1 MLKIY
6 GIKNCDS
13 VRKAI
18 KFLKSHSI
26 PYEFIDF
33 RETPVD
39 RETIESWLEHTD
51 IKTLFNT
58 RGTTYRTLKLKDLDL
73 TDSQKVTWLAKVS
86 KGFVAGRLARL
97 GAVSGQ
103 DEVLSSNLMIGGCTL
118 ACVSQSLAAV
128 TINIKRR
135 RCKPLC

>member
-18 KFLKSHSI
+18 KFLKTNDI

-39 RETIESWLEHTD
+39 DTIIASWLKSTD

-58 RGTTYRTLKLKDLDL
+58 RGTTYRTLKLKELDL
-73 TDSQKVTWLAKVS
+73 SDQEKQNWLAKENM
-86 KGFVAGRLARL
+86 L
-97 GAVSGQ
+97 
-103 DEVLSSNLMIGGCTL
+103 
-118 ACVSQSLAAV
+118 
-128 TINIKRR
+128 IKRPVIVLDN
-135 RCKPLC
+135 KVIVGYNETLYLDNLKN

>member
-18 KFLKSHSI
+18 KFFKAENI

-33 RETPVD
+33 RETPVNQA
-39 RETIESWLEHTD
+39 TIESWLTKTD

-58 RGTTYRTLKLKDLDL
+58 RGTTYRTLKLKEMNL
-73 TDSQKVTWLAKVS
+73 TNSQKVTWLAKENM
-86 KGFVAGRLARL
+86 L
-97 GAVSGQ
+97 
-103 DEVLSSNLMIGGCTL
+103 
-118 ACVSQSLAAV
+118 
-128 TINIKRR
+128 IKRPVILYE
-135 RCKPLC
+135 KKIIVGYNESQYLENLTTKE

>member
-18 KFLKSHSI
+18 KFLKSYEL

-33 RETPVD
+33 RETPVG
-39 RETIESWLEHTD
+39 EAEVSEWLTSAD

-58 RGTTYRTLKLKDLDL
+58 RGTTYRILKLKELDL
-73 TDSQKVTWLAKVS
+73 SDDDKQRWLS
-86 KGFVAGRLARL
+86 KENML
-97 GAVSGQ
+97 
-103 DEVLSSNLMIGGCTL
+103 
-118 ACVSQSLAAV
+118 
-128 TINIKRR
+128 IKRPVIVFD
-135 RCKPLC
+135 KQIIVGYDESEYLKKLPNPKG

>member
-18 KFLKSHSI
+18 KYLKAQEI
-26 PYEFIDF
+26 PYVFIDF

-39 RETIESWLEHTD
+39 QETITSWLKFTD

-58 RGTTYRTLKLKDLDL
+58 RGTTYRTLKLKEL
-73 TDSQKVTWLAKVS
+73 TLNDEDKELWLS
-86 KGFVAGRLARL
+86 KENML
-97 GAVSGQ
+97 
-103 DEVLSSNLMIGGCTL
+103 
-118 ACVSQSLAAV
+118 
-128 TINIKRR
+128 IKRPVIALDN
-135 RCKPLC
+135 KVIVGYNESQYLDNIHK

>member
-18 KFLKSHSI
+18 KFLKSHNI
-26 PYEFIDF
+26 PYEFVDF

-39 RETIESWLEHTD
+39 GLVVNEWLKQSD

-58 RGTTYRTLKLKDLDL
+58 RGTTYRTLKLKELNLSDNDK
-73 TDSQKVTWLAKVS
+73 QIWLS
-86 KGFVAGRLARL
+86 KENML
-97 GAVSGQ
+97 
-103 DEVLSSNLMIGGCTL
+103 
-118 ACVSQSLAAV
+118 
-128 TINIKRR
+128 IKRPVITFDNSVIVGYNESEFLE
-135 RCKPLC
+135 KLQKYKG

>member
-18 KFLKSHSI
+18 KYFKSHEI

-39 RETIESWLEHTD
+39 KKTIASWLQHTD

-58 RGTTYRTLKLKDLDL
+58 RGTTYRTLKLKDLTLSDEDKQL
-73 TDSQKVTWLAKVS
+73 WLAKENM
-86 KGFVAGRLARL
+86 L
-97 GAVSGQ
+97 
-103 DEVLSSNLMIGGCTL
+103 
-118 ACVSQSLAAV
+118 
-128 TINIKRR
+128 IKRPVIELDN
-135 RCKPLC
+135 KIIVGYNESQYLETIH

>member
-18 KFLKSHSI
+18 KFLKTNDI
-26 PYEFIDF
+26 TYEFVDF

-39 RETIESWLEHTD
+39 DATIRSWLKSTD

-58 RGTTYRTLKLKDLDL
+58 RGTTYRTLGLNALNLD
-73 TDSQKVTWLAKVS
+73 DAQKQDWLAKENM
-86 KGFVAGRLARL
+86 L
-97 GAVSGQ
+97 
-103 DEVLSSNLMIGGCTL
+103 
-118 ACVSQSLAAV
+118 
-128 TINIKRR
+128 IKRPVITLD
-135 RCKPLC
+135 KYVIVGYNESLYSEILHN